1 MAVVF
6 GRRSNPSPVTV
17 AGSGENAKQISE
29 EKFVNIHDRP
39 GEVNMY
45 SNMYTWEI
53 TKVRGEYI
61 EYDVNAFTGC
71 YGESIFLLDEDQP
84 EGSVKPCDHGR
95 AVVMYAR
102 PHPAVTML
110 QRLAVD
116 IERASGL
123 G

>member
-1 MAVVF
+1 MC
-6 GRRSNPSPVTV
+6 
-17 AGSGENAKQISE
+17 
-29 EKFVNIHDRP
+29 
-39 GEVNMY
+39 

-71 YGESIFLLDEDQP
+71 YGESIFRIDEDQP
-84 EGSVKPCDHGR
+84 EGSVETCDHGC
-95 AVVMYAR
+95 AVVVYAR
-102 PHPAVTML
+102 SHPAFTML